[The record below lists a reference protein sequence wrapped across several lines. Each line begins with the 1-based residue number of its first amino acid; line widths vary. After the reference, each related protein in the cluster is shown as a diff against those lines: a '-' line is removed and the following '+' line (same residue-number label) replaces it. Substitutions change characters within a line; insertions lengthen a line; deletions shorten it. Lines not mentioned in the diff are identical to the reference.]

1 MVLRYSSEGKHS
13 LLQTIKSLGPR
24 SLDERD
30 RQFVAQAS
38 LVPPSWSTAE
48 IQPAALCLISLSKRK
63 KLRLPEKKP

>member
-1 MVLRYSSEGKHS
+1 MYYYNFKIFRFPFQCHVLITMVLTYSSEGKHS

-38 LVPPSWSTAE
+38 LVPPS
-48 IQPAALCLISLSKRK
+48 
-63 KLRLPEKKP
+63 